1 MNSPN
6 LQHLNTL
13 LDLNRDQLEG
23 ILDLAAAI
31 KREYKASGP
40 SDALKGRTAAM
51 IFEKPS
57 LRTRVTFEA
66 GMVQLGG
73 AAINLDPSQISL
85 GNRESVRD
93 AAYCLSRW
101 VDAIIARTFSHKFV
115 TDLAMHASV
124 PVINALTDLHHPCQA
139 LALGQT
145 LMEKRGRL
153 TGLRLVFVGDGNNV
167 ANSLAELAAQLGM
180 HFVLACPKGHEQ
192 NPEVLRSLEPLF
204 RKTGGSYRVT
214 HDAVDGVSGADCI
227 YTDVW
232 VSMGEEAQAEL
243 KKKQFLGFQVN
254 AGLLA
259 AAPEECLV
267 THCLPAHVDEE
278 ITQEVMDS
286 PRCVCFDEA
295 ENRLH
300 AQKAV
305 LLTLVAAGNGGKTQ
319 GR

>member
-1 MNSPN
+1 MTTSK

-13 LDLNRDQLEG
+13 LDLDRSQLEG

-40 SDALKGRTAAM
+40 SDKLKGRTVAM

-85 GNRESVRD
+85 GNRESAKD
-93 AAYCLSRW
+93 AALCLSRW
-101 VDAIIARTFSHKFV
+101 VDGIVARTFSHKLV
-115 TDLAMHASV
+115 TDLTKYATV

-145 LMEKRGRL
+145 LMEKRGKL
-153 TGLRLVFVGDGNNV
+153 GGLKLAFVGDGNNV
-167 ANSLAELAAQLGM
+167 ANSLAELAAHMGM
-180 HFVLACPKGHEQ
+180 HFILACPKGYEQ
-192 NPEVLRSLEPLF
+192 QPEVLKTLEPLF
-204 RKTGGSYRVT
+204 KKSGGSYTMT
-214 HDAVDGVSGADCI
+214 HSAAEGVAKADCM

-232 VSMGEEAQAEL
+232 VSMGEEAQAEQ
-243 KKKQFLGFQVN
+243 KKKQFEGFQVN
-254 AGLLA
+254 AQLLA
-259 AAPEECLV
+259 QAPAECMV
-267 THCLPAHVDEE
+267 THCLPAHVEEE

-305 LLTLVAAGNGGKTQ
+305 LLTLIKGI